1 MAPNSATVASLLRQ
15 TVYYHL
21 DNLNYDNALFCAE
34 RLQAHDPR
42 TSESSYLLALCH
54 LRLGNARSAYETS
67 KPEGYRG
74 GHLGSAFVFAQ
85 SCLALERYKDGIT
98 ALEKAR
104 ALWTGRNTMG
114 KHGPWGG
121 APYPDMATFSCLLGK
136 LYRGLDDKKKAIS
149 CFEDALRGNPFMWD
163 AFTILCDMG
172 VSVRIPNIFKPSD
185 GLARNFDE
193 DTSLTPQ
200 DPNGAA
206 FSTPLEPLPRR
217 AGVPSVLPDIHDP
230 FDQQHSSTFQ
240 DIPTSNILLNES
252 RQTDFVAKIAAARSR
267 ITANQGVVS
276 DTNGIDTPNAST
288 TAAFAQTMRLGQG
301 GEPPA
306 APGRRT
312 RAAQPI
318 DASLLEAPPRIGY
331 RLGSKK
337 RDKPTDQPS
346 DFSESIMRGS
356 GLALTGPERKRTA
369 SGHPVQ
375 PKPVNGEEPRR
386 SARLNVF
393 PRASASRTNPGNAA
407 IGATVTRE
415 LKKARPPI
423 SRIMR
428 PGSSGSSVGRVV
440 SGNRKPMEE
449 NTMDIDEAPRARE
462 ASAVQNP
469 QPKIAEPD
477 TAKVDEALKLIL
489 DMLKKMA
496 SGYLH
501 ASRFQCQES
510 LNAYSSLPRAHQDTP
525 WVLAQMGRAQYEQ
538 TNYAEADKLFKRL
551 RVIAPTR
558 MEDMEVYSTILW
570 HLNRETELSYL
581 AHELI
586 DAEWNSPQAWCTLGN
601 AWSIARDHE
610 QALKCFKR
618 ATQLDPGF
626 AYAYTLQGHEH
637 YLNEEYDKALTAYR
651 HAMSADKRHYNAY
664 YGVGKVYEKLGNYDK
679 AFTHYHTASVI
690 HPTHAVLITCI
701 GTVLEKQ
708 KQIVPALQYFTKAA
722 ELAPKAAQTRYK
734 KARALLAIGQLQS
747 AQREL
752 MVLNDIAPDDARV
765 HFLLGKLSKT
775 LRDKKMAVRYFTI
788 ALSLDPKVSP
798 P

>member
-301 GEPPA
+301 E
-306 APGRRT
+306 
-312 RAAQPI
+312 
-318 DASLLEAPPRIGY
+318 EANGV
-331 RLGSKK
+331 GTSSATQTSK
-337 RDKPTDQPS
+337 
-346 DFSESIMRGS
+346 
-356 GLALTGPERKRTA
+356 
-369 SGHPVQ
+369 
-375 PKPVNGEEPRR
+375 
-386 SARLNVF
+386 
-393 PRASASRTNPGNAA
+393 
-407 IGATVTRE
+407 
-415 LKKARPPI
+415 RPPI

-788 ALSLDPKVSP
+788 ALSLDPKASQEIKNEIESLEDDDILDDSMMH
-798 P
+798 